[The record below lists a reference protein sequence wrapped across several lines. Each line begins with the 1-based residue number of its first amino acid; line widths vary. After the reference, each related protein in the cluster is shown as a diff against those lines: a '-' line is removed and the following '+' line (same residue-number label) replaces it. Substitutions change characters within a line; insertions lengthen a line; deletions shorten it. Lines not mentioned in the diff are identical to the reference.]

1 MIEDAHRSDRPVDL
15 IIVHSLSRFFRDL
28 ISFGPAALAAA
39 LAAGRDPVPSSVE
52 GWWAGQ
58 DSNLQLRRYE
68 RRVLAN

>member
-39 LAAGRDPVPSSVE
+39 LAVGRDPVPSSVE

-58 DSNLQLRRYE
+58 GSGSPMKSTS
-68 RRVLAN
+68 